1 LRHFPTAVLTR
12 DHARNFHSLH
22 TGRDRLLPIN
32 SAAIIL
38 IHCHTHFPAVPAVGR
53 QDLRVIFD
61 LEGTFIQFSSL
72 AR

>member
-22 TGRDRLLPIN
+22 TGRDRLLCTYRPIN

-38 IHCHTHFPAVPAVGR
+38 NHCHT
-53 QDLRVIFD
+53 D
-61 LEGTFIQFSSL
+61 S
-72 AR
+72 